1 MLKENFSLPEIMRR
15 INMGKVFLK
24 RKNALV
30 FCLSGNAKAPAEG
43 RVNQMIE
50 IGRVLLPGMTAGR
63 SAVL

>member
-30 FCLSGNAKAPAEG
+30 FCLAGNGKATAAD

-50 IGRVLLPGMTAGR
+50 IGRALLPGMTAG
-63 SAVL
+63 